1 MNIRATITSVVLTL
15 ALSMSGSAQDWTLLL
30 PYRIYNV
37 ITNPLNPNTVYATN
51 YSHRLFRTRD
61 GCATWDTLYSG
72 EFGTVNNYLTS
83 IATCPADTNILL
95 VGGFAYD
102 GIKRTTDGGE
112 TWERVL
118 NDQNGPRFWT
128 ISDAIAFD
136 PNDPDIV
143 YAARGQTYNA
153 VYRSMDRGATW
164 DSIGA
169 FDRSITKRIC
179 TIAIREDSSN
189 ILVLGC
195 EGGIVMLSQDSGR
208 TWGKMRSNGDKDSIF
223 PDSEIPKIVF
233 SRIDPRVGYYIV
245 AISDANAIKD
255 NGGLFKT
262 TDGGYNWERI
272 AFGDTSFW
280 AVETRNNRGVD
291 DIMVGGFRTFTLPS
305 VIKGDSVVQRSL
317 DGGITWENI
326 NDVPWTENEV
336 GRTTANVWIIRYDE
350 RIHRWYLATEA
361 GLFIRQ
367 ETVNSVDEERTS
379 MQLRVTSY
387 ADHLLMSSDRSLQ
400 GARWIIADLQGRT
413 LASGM
418 LETAEPARVAL
429 PAHAS
434 GLYVV
439 SVQTQDGSVAAQPLM
454 LH

>member
-1 MNIRATITSVVLTL
+1 MNPRNVIVTIAL
-15 ALSMSGSAQDWTLLL
+15 ALTMSTMVTAQDWTLLL

-51 YSHRLFRTRD
+51 YSHRLFRSQD
-61 GCATWDTLYSG
+61 GCATWDTLFTG

-83 IATCPADTNILL
+83 IAMCPADTNVLL

-112 TWERVL
+112 TWERVI
-118 NDQNGPRFWT
+118 NDPDGARFWT

-136 PNDPDIV
+136 PNDPNIV
-143 YAARGQTYNA
+143 YAARGQTYNS

-169 FDRSITKRIC
+169 FGRNVTKRIC

-189 ILVLGC
+189 VLVLGC
-195 EGGIVMLSQDSGR
+195 EGGIIMLSQDSGR
-208 TWGKMRSNGDKDSIF
+208 TWGRMRSNGDKDSIF
-223 PDSEIPKIVF
+223 ADSEIPKIVF

-245 AISDANAIKD
+245 AISDANAITN

-262 TDGGYNWERI
+262 TDGGYTWNRI
-272 AFGDTSFW
+272 AFSDTSFW

-291 DIMVGGFRTFTLPS
+291 DIMVGGFRTFTLPT

-326 NDVPWTENEV
+326 NNAPWTENEV
-336 GRTTANVWIIRYDE
+336 GRTTANIWVIRYDA
-350 RIHRWYLATEA
+350 RIHRWYMATEA

-367 ETVNSVDEERTS
+367 ETINSIDDERYA
-379 MQLRVTSY
+379 MPLRVTTFE
-387 ADHLLMSSDRSLQ
+387 DHLLFSSDRSLY
-400 GARWIIADLQGRT
+400 GARWSITDLQGRM
-413 LASGM
+413 LASGT
-418 LETAEPARVAL
+418 LETAEPARVTL

-439 SVQTQDGSVAAQPLM
+439 SVHAHDGATAAQTLM
-454 LH
+454 LR